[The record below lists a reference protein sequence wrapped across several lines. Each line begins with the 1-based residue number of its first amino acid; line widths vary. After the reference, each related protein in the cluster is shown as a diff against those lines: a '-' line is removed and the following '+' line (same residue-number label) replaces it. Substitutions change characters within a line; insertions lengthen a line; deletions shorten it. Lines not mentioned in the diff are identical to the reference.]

1 MSRYC
6 VVKTQFMDGGALVD
20 ALIETGNWTTEKIEV
35 HETPQHLI
43 GYGGDRRSQTAH
55 IIIRQKHVGSAS
67 NDIGFVK
74 KEDGT
79 YEAIISAYD
88 SSKYGS
94 KFMGRLKGSYAFH
107 KLRREQESRGRKVSR
122 TRCPNGRQRVEI
134 VGYR

>member
-6 VVKTQFMDGGALVD
+6 VVKTIFMDEDALVD
-20 ALIETGNWTTEKIEV
+20 ALVETGNWTTEQIEV
-35 HETPQHLI
+35 HTDAQHLR
-43 GYGGDRRSQTAH
+43 GYQNDIRPEIAH
-55 IIIRQKHVGSAS
+55 IIIRKKTVGTSS
-67 NDIGFVK
+67 NDIGFIR

-94 KFMGRLKGSYAFH
+94 KFMGKLKGNYAFH
-107 KLRREQESRGRKVSR
+107 KLRREQEGRGRQVFR